1 MKPPAQKVIG
11 GGDPMQQFHFRWPWK
26 VADAGFTHQNSHQA
40 LAHRKF
46 HADCQLRMDPAGAV
60 GLPGRDVDS
69 VDQTG
74 EPQAAL
80 LSGR

>member
-1 MKPPAQKVIG
+1 MKRAAHQVIG
-11 GGDPMQQFHFRWPWK
+11 GGDPMQPFHFRWPWK
-26 VADAGFTHQNSHQA
+26 VANAGFPHQNSHQA
-40 LAHRKF
+40 LAHRRF
-46 HADCQLRMDPAGAV
+46 HADRQLRMDPAGAV